1 MYASI
6 RSIRGRWARK
16 DRERKRSKESGK
28 ENEAE
33 KSGKENEV
41 KESGKENEVKESGKE
56 NEAEKSGKENEAEKL
71 GETEGEK
78 PGSDSSNKSGKYINS
93 ISKLFLV
100 LILFLLE

>member
-33 KSGKENEV
+33 K
-41 KESGKENEVKESGKE
+41 SGKENEVKESGKE